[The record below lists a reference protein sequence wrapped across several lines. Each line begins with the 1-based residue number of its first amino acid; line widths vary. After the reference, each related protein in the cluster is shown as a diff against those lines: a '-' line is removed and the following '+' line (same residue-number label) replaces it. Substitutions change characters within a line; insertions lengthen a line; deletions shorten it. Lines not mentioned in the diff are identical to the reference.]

1 MLTKGEKIMSI
12 LKRKLTESEQAE
24 LLDELFMF
32 RIDDG
37 VIYDDDGYEFYG
49 FDSNNKYDLSS
60 LKGIFELATDKA
72 REDGKF
78 EKALEIKKA
87 LWIR

>member
-1 MLTKGEKIMSI
+1 MSI

-32 RIDDG
+32 KIDDG

-49 FDSNNKYDLSS
+49 FDSNDKYDLSN
-60 LKGIFELATDKA
+60 LKGIFELVIDKA
-72 REDGKF
+72 QEDGEYK
-78 EKALEIKKA
+78 KALEIKEA